1 MAEIYKQIL
10 ENEEKLNEIT
20 RVAFD
25 NVNTNKSG
33 EIDEEQLHSMIN
45 QICSDLSNEL
55 PTDKEMAEIFD
66 YLDSKK
72 KGTLSFDDFKILIK
86 DVINSMVEELSV

>member
-10 ENEEKLNEIT
+10 ENEDKLNEIT

-25 NVNTNKSG
+25 NVNTSKSG
-33 EIDEEQLHSMIN
+33 EIDKEQLHLMIN

-55 PTDKEMAEIFD
+55 PTDKEIDEIFD
-66 YLDSKK
+66 YLDSNK
-72 KGTLSFDDFKILIK
+72 KGSLSFEDFKILIK
-86 DVINSMVEELSV
+86 DVINSMVEQLSV

>member
-33 EIDEEQLHSMIN
+33 EIDKEQLHSMIN